1 MNIKNIILKRLLIIL
16 STSLGI
22 GLLIL
27 LPVILTTDTTFFR
40 YLLAFL
46 KFFSHG
52 LVSWTLNITFSIF
65 FIQSLKSPLWKWLV
79 STICLIIYVS
89 SLYLISKDFFIIKT
103 PNFHYVRLLNVTS
116 INTFIFATNMW
127 LNTFDT
133 KLKLE
138 DENNKLKI
146 NRLQAELA
154 HLKNQIN
161 PHFLF
166 NALSSLKSLMVINH
180 QNAEN
185 YLIKLSEF
193 LIASIG
199 QTNDLVSLQDELS
212 ICNNYV
218 DLQKIRFQDSLIYE
232 TEIDPNAL
240 QNCIPFFALQS
251 LIENALKHNIVSLLN
266 PLTIRVEVKGDQL
279 TIINNTQAFL
289 SEEASSKIGLQNLNE
304 RMKIL
309 TGQPIVIDKNQH
321 YFKVQLPLLSNP
333 RAMDYSQY

>member
-1 MNIKNIILKRLLIIL
+1 
-16 STSLGI
+16 
-22 GLLIL
+22 
-27 LPVILTTDTTFFR
+27 
-40 YLLAFL
+40 
-46 KFFSHG
+46 
-52 LVSWTLNITFSIF
+52 
-65 FIQSLKSPLWKWLV
+65 
-79 STICLIIYVS
+79 
-89 SLYLISKDFFIIKT
+89 
-103 PNFHYVRLLNVTS
+103 
-116 INTFIFATNMW
+116 
-127 LNTFDT
+127 
-133 KLKLE
+133 
-138 DENNKLKI
+138 
-146 NRLQAELA
+146 
-154 HLKNQIN
+154 
-161 PHFLF
+161 
-166 NALSSLKSLMVINH
+166 MVINH

-321 YFKVQLPLLSNP
+321 YFNVQLPLLSNP

>member
-1 MNIKNIILKRLLIIL
+1 MIIKNIILKRLPIIL
-16 STSLGI
+16 ITSLGI
-22 GLLIL
+22 GLLII
-27 LPVILTTDTTFFR
+27 LPVILTTDTTFYF
-40 YLLAFL
+40 YSLALL
-46 KFFSHG
+46 KFTSHG
-52 LVSWTLNITFSIF
+52 LLSWTLNIVFSVY

-79 STICLIIYVS
+79 STICLIIY
-89 SLYLISKDFFIIKT
+89 LFLLHLISEDLFIIRVH
-103 PNFHYVRLLNVTS
+103 NFLYFRILNVTC
-116 INTFIFATNMW
+116 INTIIFALNIW
-127 LNTFDT
+127 LNTFDN
-133 KLKLE
+133 KLQLE
-138 DENNKLKI
+138 DENNQLKI

-199 QTNDLVSLQDELS
+199 QTDDLVSLQDELS

-240 QNCIPFFALQS
+240 QHSIPFFALQS
-251 LIENALKHNIVSLLN
+251 LIENALKHNIVSLMN

-289 SEEASSKIGLQNLNE
+289 SEEASSKIGLHNLNE

-309 TGQPIVIDKNQH
+309 TGQAIVIDKNQH

-333 RAMDYSQY
+333 RPIVNSSH

>member
-1 MNIKNIILKRLLIIL
+1 MTVKNIILKRLPIIL
-16 STSLGI
+16 STSAGI

-40 YLLAFL
+40 YVVAFL

-52 LVSWTLNITFSIF
+52 LISWTLNIVF
-65 FIQSLKSPLWKWLV
+65 FVYFIKSLKSFFWKWLA
-79 STICLIIYVS
+79 SNICLLIYLF
-89 SLYLISKDFFIIKT
+89 SLHLISKNLFIIDT
-103 PNFHYVRLLNVTS
+103 PNFLYFRILNVTS
-116 INTFIFATNMW
+116 INIVIFVVNMW
-127 LNTFDT
+127 LNTFDN
-133 KLKLE
+133 KLQLE
-138 DENNKLKI
+138 DENNQLKI

-154 HLKNQIN
+154 QLKNQIN

-166 NALSSLKSLMVINH
+166 NALSSLKSLMVINS
-180 QNAEN
+180 QNAES
-185 YLIKLSEF
+185 YLIKLSDF

-199 QTNDLVSLQDELS
+199 QTNDLVLLQDELL
-212 ICNNYV
+212 ICNNYI

-232 TEIDPNAL
+232 TEIDPDAL
-240 QNCIPFFALQS
+240 QHSIPFFALQS

-266 PLTIRVEVKGDQL
+266 PLTIRVEVKGNQL

-289 SEEASSKIGLQNLNE
+289 TEEASSKIGLHNLNE

-321 YFKVQLPLLSNP
+321 CFKVQLTLLSNP
-333 RAMDYSQY
+333 WPIVNSSH